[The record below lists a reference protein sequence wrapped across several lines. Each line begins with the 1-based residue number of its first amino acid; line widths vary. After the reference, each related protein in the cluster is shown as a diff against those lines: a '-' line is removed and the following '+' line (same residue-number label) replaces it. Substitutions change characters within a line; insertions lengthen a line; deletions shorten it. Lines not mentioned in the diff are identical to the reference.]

1 MKKAI
6 LLLAMV
12 SFSVTFAQVDKNTNT
27 QKQTVVTKTTVT
39 DDKGTDTATKAVTQ
53 TKKEVLTLKD
63 SDANQT
69 NQSVVMKPIVV
80 DTDVTYSYDGNRF
93 KFLSQK
99 DENGYRLMTI
109 KDNATNE
116 QYAVIKPTS
125 QNGYYIMS
133 QDGKSSFGYFNAD
146 GNFVVERYDP
156 KTDAITSEIYRLN
169 MKSDLTKDKM

>member
-1 MKKAI
+1 MKKAM

-27 QKQTVVTKTTVT
+27 EKQTVVTKTSVT

-53 TKKEVLTLKD
+53 TKKEVLSLKD

-69 NQSVVMKPIVV
+69 NQSVVMKPIEV
-80 DTDVTYSYDGNRF
+80 DTDVTYDYEGNRF
-93 KFLSQK
+93 KFLNQK
-99 DENGYRLMTI
+99 DEEGYRLMTI

-116 QYAVIKPTS
+116 EYAVIKPTS

-133 QDGKSSFGYFNAD
+133 QDGRSSFGYFNAD
-146 GNFVVERYDP
+146 GNFVVERYDA
-156 KTDAITSEIYRLN
+156 KTDAIISEVYKLN
-169 MKSDLTKDKM
+169 VKSDRKKDKM